1 MAILD
6 PQSFECL
13 SHSDEQTERLG
24 ARLGGMAPPGTVV
37 ALVGQLGAGKTQFA
51 RGFGAG
57 WGAEQVLRSPTFTL
71 VQQHHRPADAQTLYH
86 IDLYRLG
93 SAHEV
98 NSLGLDEILDDPF
111 AISLVEWADRAP
123 NTLPARA
130 IFVKFDVI
138 NTSKRGL
145 MFSTKSAETWKILLK
160 LRKELFGV

>member
-24 ARLGGMAPPGTVV
+24 ARLGAMSVPGTVV
-37 ALVGQLGAGKTQFA
+37 ALIGQLGAGKTQFA

-71 VQQHHRPADAQTLYH
+71 VQEHHRPADGQTLYH
-86 IDLYRLG
+86 IDLYRT
-93 SAHEV
+93 SSPREIS
-98 NSLGLDEILDDPF
+98 SLGLDEILDDPE
-111 AISLVEWADRAP
+111 AISLVEWADRAEAA
-123 NTLPARA
+123 LPARA
-130 IFVKFDVI
+130 IRVKFDVI

-145 MFSTKSAETWKILLK
+145 MFSTKSDETWKILLK